1 LLNKRVGRLSLSV
14 CDDIVYKKKGPTAHV
29 RSLNPKILFAK
40 YHNHPTNNQRGG
52 SLRSVNSSKMSSD
65 KKYHQR
71 AQQEREAKT
80 AAGNTAR
87 QDRPQAKRSVS
98 RCRGCGNKTPAKH
111 PDTDQFNLQSRSGGE
126 GSKIN
131 SYSPRMKEW
140 LVQGPREEPFT
151 AETAHAKD

>member
-1 LLNKRVGRLSLSV
+1 
-14 CDDIVYKKKGPTAHV
+14 
-29 RSLNPKILFAK
+29 
-40 YHNHPTNNQRGG
+40 
-52 SLRSVNSSKMSSD
+52 MSSD

-87 QDRPQAKRSVS
+87 QDRPQAKRS
-98 RCRGCGNKTPAKH
+98 
-111 PDTDQFNLQSRSGGE
+111 SRSGGE